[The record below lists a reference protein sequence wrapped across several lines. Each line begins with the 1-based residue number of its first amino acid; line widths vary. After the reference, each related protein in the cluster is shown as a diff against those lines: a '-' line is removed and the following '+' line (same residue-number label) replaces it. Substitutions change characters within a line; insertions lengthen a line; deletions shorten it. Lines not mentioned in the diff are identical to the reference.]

1 MSLPRPASIFDTLEP
16 TGMYKRPRDESGPVA
31 VGPDVTTCSDE
42 EFEQW
47 LASAPRDANGAYG
60 LHPTDK
66 TMMSAW
72 MTLSLA
78 ATKAQVEYTAA
89 VHLRTDKS
97 PDSMNQPVFRSANDD
112 DDDGSQFRSLG
123 SEYAAQGDWEIA
135 QQMIASKEARVLML
149 VARAE
154 RVQPMVFN

>member
-1 MSLPRPASIFDTLEP
+1 MALPRPVSIFDTLEP
-16 TGMYKRPRDESGPVA
+16 TGMFQRPRDASGPVA

-47 LASAPRDANGAYG
+47 LARAPRDANGAYG
-60 LHPTDK
+60 IHPTDK

-78 ATKAQVEYTAA
+78 ATKAQVEY
-89 VHLRTDKS
+89 
-97 PDSMNQPVFRSANDD
+97 
-112 DDDGSQFRSLG
+112 
-123 SEYAAQGDWEIA
+123 
-135 QQMIASKEARVLML
+135 KEARVLML

>member
-1 MSLPRPASIFDTLEP
+1 
-16 TGMYKRPRDESGPVA
+16 MYKRPREDAESGPVA

-66 TMMSAW
+66 TMMNAW

-78 ATKAQVEYTAA
+78 ATKAHVEYTAA
-89 VHLRTDKS
+89 VHRRTDKS
-97 PDSMNQPVFRSANDD
+97 PDSMNQAVFRSANND
-112 DDDGSQFRSLG
+112 DDDGAQFRSLG
-123 SEYAAQGDWEIA
+123 SEHAAQGDWEVA
-135 QQMIASKEARVLML
+135 QQVLASKEARVLML

>member
-1 MSLPRPASIFDTLEP
+1 MSLPRPASIFDTLEV
-16 TGMYKRPRDESGPVA
+16 TGMFRRPRDESGPVAVA

-47 LASAPRDANGAYG
+47 LATVPRDADGSMG
-60 LHPTDK
+60 IHPTDK

-78 ATKAQVEYTAA
+78 ATKEQVEYTALA
-89 VHLRTDKS
+89 YLDRVPPPSFER
-97 PDSMNQPVFRSANDD
+97 
-112 DDDGSQFRSLG
+112 
-123 SEYAAQGDWEIA
+123 GDT
-135 QQMIASKEARVLML
+135 KEARVLML

-154 RVQPMVFN
+154 RVQPMVFH